1 MRRLIDTPD
10 IVKLKYCAISVGMII
25 SFSLSSN
32 IIYLLLSS
40 ESAFQGETRIHY
52 LYLDSY
58 RTIEIFKYMCLLEY
72 TMSGEDELENQKME
86 IRKTIVIDASPEVV
100 FNAITE
106 PEELTRWFPDQEILE
121 PKIGFILNGN

>member
-1 MRRLIDTPD
+1 
-10 IVKLKYCAISVGMII
+10 
-25 SFSLSSN
+25 
-32 IIYLLLSS
+32 
-40 ESAFQGETRIHY
+40 
-52 LYLDSY
+52 
-58 RTIEIFKYMCLLEY
+58 MCLLEY

-121 PKIGFILNGN
+121 PKIGFILSGN